1 MLNQSP
7 NEWNRLDL
15 TRKLNAPGTCLRYHS
30 TTQLD
35 LVIISIACI
44 FYLLPHGCVYR
55 HPSIDEA
62 LLSVQEL
69 TSSLI
74 GDSSPAL
81 RLKKCPDRPT
91 PLSTEGSPCQA
102 PARTIPRPS
111 PGAGRFH
118 FIKYIQLLHV
128 TSLELFSPV
137 TADTATLLKLSRNVH
152 SRVGA

>member
-1 MLNQSP
+1 M
-7 NEWNRLDL
+7 
-15 TRKLNAPGTCLRYHS
+15 TRKLNASGTCLRYHG

-62 LLSVQEL
+62 HLSVQEL

-118 FIKYIQLLHV
+118 FTKYTQLLHV
-128 TSLELFSPV
+128 TSWSCSLQLQRIQPRYFNFHPTFTVESGPG
-137 TADTATLLKLSRNVH
+137 
-152 SRVGA
+152 RVAIKYLCSLT